1 MSRKSAFSFYLSIAA
16 SILSLVCVAP
26 TAFAQHGSEGTVSVT
41 VVDPSDS
48 VVPSAQLELRDLA
61 TNIAMKAETSDHG
74 THTFVNLPL
83 GTYRLSV
90 SKAGFK
96 AQTFDSV
103 VVQAS
108 KTTDINAKLSV
119 GAVTETVEVSTTA
132 SPVIETTTNEI
143 GTVVDMK
150 QIEQLPIQGRDL
162 AQLSQLIPGYTGG
175 QNNEGG
181 TWNGLP
187 AIDQGNSVDGTI
199 GSTSRMK
206 FGGNAAPS
214 ISPRLENIEGMTVNT
229 EQLDM
234 NQGFGQ
240 ASMQVNFVTRRG
252 GNQFH
257 GRVFE
262 DFRNAVLNAQSW
274 ANDASNFV
282 DPSNPIPK
290 NAVKLNDFGGSLSGT
305 IIKNKLFFFGD
316 YSEHKQPGVVDAKNW
331 LLTSAAQS
339 GIFTYLGTEPTP
351 VLHTV
356 NLFTLAQNQ
365 GINRALSP
373 ATTAVFSAYPSLSGV
388 NVTSAP
394 NGDLNLQQ
402 ANWQVANPITQ
413 YFPAV
418 RVDYTANNK
427 MRFNLAWNML
437 KSWYPVNTGF
447 PAAVPDFPGSTWT
460 KTGGGVK
467 TKNYTSSFGFDYT
480 ISSNLVN
487 EFRGGFLYDY
497 SLFSGNAAPL
507 QPGVPQVGWNWPGAP
522 YPLGTQM
529 SGTVDYT
536 ATGTY
541 YPIFN
546 ASDTMT
552 WQHKAHTLNFGFS
565 WYQEQD
571 HYYNGVLGFPV
582 VSMGL
587 SPGDKALNAF
597 TGSTIPNSTSAQQG
611 VAQQLYAIL
620 TGTVGSSNGVN
631 AVSGQFAYDPGTH
644 QFMNSLGAYN
654 LDELQRA
661 WALHFQDS
669 YRLRPTFTLN
679 YGLRWDFTGPNHDL
693 TGAYHNADQAAMFG
707 PSGFNNLFNPG
718 VFKGTLTP
726 TIAARPSPYGSWNK
740 SPQPAVGFAWNPR
753 GGDGWMGKLLGNSN
767 TVIRGGI
774 SLKKFTEPQQYFWNQ
789 ASDIGAFYYQ
799 SFALNANNNPGASN
813 FAPGSLILN
822 TPFLFNNS
830 PQQFQLPTG
839 KAYSLSPQA
848 YVPSEPESDFTF
860 VGGAPGANGVDP
872 HLQQP
877 YTTSWNFGIQR
888 QLGQSRALEV
898 RYVGNRTL
906 RQWMY
911 QDINE
916 VNIFQSGQYGVL
928 TNFKAAQ
935 QNLAIN
941 NASGNANYQGSF
953 ADHGLPGQQAMP
965 LFDAAFKGGAEFV
978 DASGNPTH
986 CPDGLAADYCNG
998 GLVTDLNTGSAGA
1011 IGQALSNNNG
1021 TAPYFCNLVADST
1034 GANPFGPCT
1043 AAINGVNWSGP
1054 AGPGLPINFF
1064 QANPLQAGN
1073 PALYLVAEGYSNYNG
1088 LQFDFRQRQ
1097 WHGLQ
1102 FDANYTWSHTLGLTT
1117 PNNWQGQTYTF
1128 TLRNMR
1134 LGYGPSLFDIRHSL
1148 NLNGTYDLP
1157 FGKGKAF
1164 ANHGGALDR
1173 VVGGWTLGTIFNFQ
1187 TGTPFLLS
1195 GGNNNFNNE
1204 FGSLALGDGGVELH
1218 GVTASQLQSA
1228 VGVYRIPGSA
1238 QVSFLSPKY
1247 AIPGVGA
1254 NPQYIT
1260 ANTTPGTIGQRVWL
1274 YGPHF
1279 WNDDLSISKRFAITE
1294 RVAFN
1299 FQSEMLNVF
1308 NHPNFQP
1315 GAGGGC
1321 NYYCYPGFTPF
1332 VQSSGFGTG
1341 TTSPNFNQDS
1351 PNQGARVIELR
1362 ANIEF

>member
-16 SILSLVCVAP
+16 SVLSLICVAP
-26 TAFAQHGSEGTVSVT
+26 TALAQHGSEGTVAVT
-41 VVDPSDS
+41 VLDPSGS
-48 VVPSAQLELRDLA
+48 IVQGAQLQLRDLS
-61 TNIAMKAETSDHG
+61 TNIVTKAETSDKG
-74 THTFVNLPL
+74 THTFVNLSL
-83 GTYRLSV
+83 GTYSLSV
-90 SKAGFK
+90 AKGGFK
-96 AQTFDSV
+96 TQNFEAV
-103 VVQAS
+103 VVQAA
-108 KTTDINAKLSV
+108 KTTDVNATLTVGTIN
-119 GAVTETVEVSTTA
+119 ETVEVTA
-132 SPVIETTTNEI
+132 TATPVIETTTNQI

-150 QIEQLPIQGRDL
+150 QIENLPIQGRDL
-162 AQLSQLIPGYTGG
+162 AQLSQLVPGYTGG

-206 FGGNAAPS
+206 FGGNAAPA
-214 ISPRLENIEGMTVNT
+214 ISPRLESIEEMTVQT

-252 GNQFH
+252 GNKHH

-262 DFRNAVLNAQSW
+262 DFRNAALNAQSW

-290 NAVKLNDFGGSLSGT
+290 NSIKLNDFGGSVGGPIL
-305 IIKNKLFFFGD
+305 KNKLFFFGTF
-316 YSEHKQPGVVDAKNW
+316 SESRQPGVQDAFNW
-331 LLTSAAQS
+331 LLTPAAQT
-339 GIFTYLGTEPTP
+339 GIFTYLGTDNA
-351 VLHTV
+351 VHTA
-356 NLFTLAQNQ
+356 NLFTLAQNK
-365 GINRALSP
+365 GDNRQLST

-388 NVTSAP
+388 NVTAAP

-402 ANWQVANPITQ
+402 VKWQVPNPITQ
-413 YFPAV
+413 YYPAV
-418 RVDYTANNK
+418 RVDYTASEK

-437 KSWYPVNTGF
+437 KSTRPVNTSF
-447 PAAVPDFPGSTWT
+447 PPAVPDFPGAEWT

-467 TKNYTSSFGFDYT
+467 TTNYTSSFGFDYT
-480 ISSNLVN
+480 ISPTLVN

-497 SLFSGNAAPL
+497 SLFSGNATPL
-507 QPGVPQVGWNWPGAP
+507 QPGVPQVGWNWPNAP
-522 YPLGTQM
+522 YPLGSQM

-587 SPGDKALNAF
+587 SPGDPALLNNEF
-597 TGSTIPNSTSAQQG
+597 TGTSIPNSTSAQQA
-611 VAQQLYAIL
+611 VAQQMYAIL
-620 TGTVGSSNGVN
+620 TGTIGSASGVN
-631 AVSGQFAYDPGTH
+631 AVSGQFAYDPNTH
-644 QFMNSLGAYN
+644 NFLNTLGAYN
-654 LDELQRA
+654 LDERQRA

-669 YRLRPTFTLN
+669 YRIRPSFTLN
-679 YGLRWDFTGPNHDL
+679 FGLRWDFTGPNHDL

-707 PSGFNNLFNPG
+707 PSGVNNLFNPG
-718 VFKGTLTP
+718 SLKGSLTP
-726 TIAARPSPYGSWNK
+726 TIAARPSPYGSWNVA
-740 SPQPAVGFAWNPR
+740 PQPAVGFAWNPR
-753 GGDGWMGKLLGNSN
+753 GGDGWTGKLLGSSS

-799 SFALNANNNPGASN
+799 SFALNANNNGGPTNFKPGT
-813 FAPGSLILN
+813 FTLQ
-822 TPFLFNNS
+822 TPFLFNNNQ
-830 PQQFQLPTG
+830 PFALPTG
-839 KAYSLSPQA
+839 NSYSLSPQA
-848 YVPSEPESDFTF
+848 YVPSELESDFTF

-877 YTTSWNFGIQR
+877 YTTAWNFGIQR

-911 QDINE
+911 EDINE
-916 VNIFQSGQYGVL
+916 VNIFQSGSYGVL

-935 QNLAIN
+935 QNLAAYEQATGCN
-941 NASGNANYQGSF
+941 QPNSSTPCSF
-953 ADHGLPGQQAMP
+953 ANHGLPGQTTTP
-965 LFDAAFKGGAEFV
+965 LFDAAFAGEANGTDSKF
-978 DASGNPTH
+978 
-986 CPDGLAADYCNG
+986 ADYTNG
-998 GLVTDLNTGSAGA
+998 SFITDLNTGSAGA
-1011 IGQALSNNNG
+1011 VAQAFTNNQG
-1021 TAPYFCNLVADST
+1021 TAQYFCNLVADST

-1043 AAINGVNWSGP
+1043 AAINNVNWAGGP
-1054 AGPGLPINFF
+1054 GPGLPINFF
-1064 QANPLQAGN
+1064 QANPLAAGN

-1088 LQFDFRQRQ
+1088 LQFDFRQRT

-1134 LGYGPSLFDIRHSL
+1134 LGYGPSLFDIRHSF

-1157 FGKGKAF
+1157 FGKGKQF
-1164 ANHGGALDR
+1164 ANRGGVLDK
-1173 VVGGWTLGTIFNFQ
+1173 VVGGWTIGSIFNFQ

-1195 GGNNNFNNE
+1195 GGNNTFNNE
-1204 FGSLALGDGGVELH
+1204 FSSLALGDGGVNLT
-1218 GVTASQLQSA
+1218 GVSVSQLQSS
-1228 VGVYRIPGSA
+1228 VGVHRIPGSTN
-1238 QVSFLSPKY
+1238 VEFLGSKY
-1247 AIPGVGA
+1247 VTPGVGA

-1279 WNDDLSISKRFAITE
+1279 WNDDLSIGKRFPIGESVT
-1294 RVAFN
+1294 FT

-1321 NYYCYPGFTPF
+1321 NYYCYPGFNTF
-1332 VQSSGFGTG
+1332 VQSSGFGQG
-1341 TTSPNFNQDS
+1341 TTSPNYNQDS

>member
-1 MSRKSAFSFYLSIAA
+1 MSRKSHAFIASSLLSAA
-16 SILSLVCVAP
+16 VLFFFLTAP
-26 TAFAQHGSEGTVSVT
+26 HASAQHGSEGTVTVT
-41 VVDPSDS
+41 VLDPTNS
-48 VVPSAQLELRDLA
+48 VVPGAELELRDLA
-61 TNIAMKAETSDHG
+61 TSLVMRAETSAAG

-83 GTYRLSV
+83 GTYTLSV
-90 SKAGFK
+90 TKQGFK
-96 AQTFDSV
+96 SQTFQSV
-103 VVQAS
+103 AVQAG
-108 KTTDINAKLSV
+108 KTTDLSANLSV
-119 GAVTETVEVSTTA
+119 GAASETVQVTTNEA
-132 SPVIETTTNEI
+132 PLVETTTNQI

-162 AQLSQLIPGYTGG
+162 AQLSQLVPGYTGG
-175 QNNEGG
+175 QNGG

-206 FGGNAAPS
+206 FTGNAAPA
-214 ISPRLENIEGMTVNT
+214 ISPRLESIEEMTVQT

-240 ASMQVNFVTRRG
+240 ASMQVNFVTRHG
-252 GNQFH
+252 SNAFH

-262 DFRNAVLNAQSW
+262 DFRNAALNAQSW
-274 ANDASNFV
+274 TNDAKNSL

-290 NAVKLNDFGGSLSGT
+290 NPIKLNDFGGSIGGPIL
-305 IIKNKLFFFGD
+305 KDKLFFFGTF
-316 YSEHKQPGVVDAKNW
+316 SESRQPGVQDAFNW
-331 LLTSAAQS
+331 LLTPAAQT
-339 GIFTYLGTEPTP
+339 GIFTYLGTDNAT
-351 VLHTV
+351 HTV
-356 NLFTLAQNQ
+356 NLFTLAQNH
-365 GINRALSP
+365 GVNRVLSP
-373 ATTAVFSAYPSLSGV
+373 ATSAVFAAYPALSGV
-388 NVTSAP
+388 SVTPAP

-402 ANWQVANPITQ
+402 VNWQVPNPITQ
-413 YFPAV
+413 YYPAV
-418 RVDYTANNK
+418 RMDYTHSEK
-427 MRFNLAWNML
+427 MRFNLAWNMT
-437 KSWYPVNTGF
+437 KSNYPVNTSF
-447 PAAVPDFPGSTWT
+447 PPAVPDFPGSSWNQ
-460 KTGGGVK
+460 TGGGVK
-467 TKNYTSSFGFDYT
+467 TTNYTTSFGFDYT
-480 ISSNLVN
+480 ISPSMVN

-507 QPGVPQVGWNWPGAP
+507 QPGVPQVGWNYPNAP

-552 WQHKAHTLNFGFS
+552 WQHRAHTVNFGFS

-571 HYYNGVLGFPV
+571 HYYNGVLGFPTV
-582 VSMGL
+582 NLGL
-587 SPGDKALNAF
+587 VAGDQALNAF
-597 TGSTIPNSTSAQQG
+597 TGTTIPNSTVAQQG
-611 VAQQLYAIL
+611 IAQQIYAIL
-620 TGTVGSSNGVN
+620 TGTVGNTTGGP
-631 AVSGQFAYDPGTH
+631 AVSGQFAYDPSKR
-644 QFMNSLGAYN
+644 QFMNTLGAYN
-654 LDELQRA
+654 LDERQRA

-669 YRLRPTFTLN
+669 YRLRPNLTLN

-693 TGAYHNADQAAMFG
+693 TGAYHNADQAAIFG
-707 PSGFNNLFNPG
+707 PSGVNNLFSPG
-718 VFKGTLTP
+718 VLKGSMTP
-726 TIAARPSPYGSWNK
+726 TIAARPSPYGSWNVA
-740 SPQPAVGFAWNPR
+740 PQPAVGFAWNPR
-753 GGDGWMGKLLGNSN
+753 GGDGWMGRMLGGSG
-767 TVIRGGI
+767 TVLRGGI

-799 SFALNANNNPGASN
+799 SFALNANNNGGPTN
-813 FAPGSLILN
+813 FTPGSFQLSS
-822 TPFLFNNS
+822 PFLFNNNA
-830 PQQFQLPTG
+830 PFQLPAG
-839 KAYSLSPQA
+839 KSYSLSPQA
-848 YVPSEPESDFTF
+848 YVPSELESDFTF

-888 QLGQSRALEV
+888 QLGQSRALEI

-911 QDINE
+911 EDTNE
-916 VNIFQSGQYGVL
+916 VNIFQGGQYGVL

-935 QNLAIN
+935 KNLALN
-941 NASGNANYQGSF
+941 NASGNPAYQGSF
-953 ADHGLPGQQAMP
+953 ANHGLAGQQATP
-965 LFDAAFKGGAEFV
+965 LFDAAFAGEGAG
-978 DASGNPTH
+978 A
-986 CPDGLAADYCNG
+986 DGSLADYTNTTF
-998 GLVTDLNTGSAGA
+998 VNNLNTGSAGA
-1011 IGQALSNNNG
+1011 IGQAFTNNNG
-1021 TAPYFCNLVADST
+1021 TAPYFCNLVADSSGT
-1034 GANPFGPCT
+1034 NPFGPCT
-1043 AAINGVNWSGP
+1043 DAINGVNWAGG

-1064 QANPLQAGN
+1064 QANPLAAGN
-1073 PALYLVAEGYSNYNG
+1073 PTLYLVAEGYSNYNG
-1088 LQFDFRQRQ
+1088 MQVDFRQRA

-1134 LGYGPSLFDIRHSL
+1134 LGYGPSLFDIRHSF
-1148 NLNGTYDLP
+1148 NINGTYDLP
-1157 FGKGKAF
+1157 FGRGKQF
-1164 ANHGGALDR
+1164 ANRGGVLDKI
-1173 VVGGWTLGTIFNFQ
+1173 VGGWTIGTIFNFQ

-1195 GGNNNFNNE
+1195 GGNNTFNNE

-1218 GVTASQLQSA
+1218 GVTASQLQSS
-1228 VGVYRIPGSA
+1228 VGVYRIPGSTN
-1238 QVSFLSPKY
+1238 VSFLNPKY
-1247 AIPGVGA
+1247 IIPGAGA

-1279 WNDDLSISKRFAITE
+1279 WNDDLSIGKRFPITE
-1294 RVAFN
+1294 RIAFT

-1315 GAGGGC
+1315 GAGAGC

-1332 VQSSGFGTG
+1332 VQASGFGTG
-1341 TTSPNFNQDS
+1341 GISPNYNPNS

-1362 ANIEF
+1362 ANVEF